1 MGITYV
7 IIFLS
12 IYKCS
17 VASCCARMK
26 CKDDSNYTAGFLNLH
41 WCVKKKKKETRFY
54 IGYKSET
61 QSSLVAEQVKD
72 LALSVQWLWSLL
84 WQGVHP

>member
-41 WCVKKKKKETRFY
+41 WCVKKKKRRLDFIYGIK
-54 IGYKSET
+54 
-61 QSSLVAEQVKD
+61 VKHR
-72 LALSVQWLWSLL
+72 VLL
-84 WQGVHP
+84 